1 MNKTLSTQQLRLV
14 GLLVLVVVLGG
25 AFMVATHRS
34 STTSTTQT
42 TARTTPSV
50 STPAS
55 TTPAP
60 SQGHSHPATQARLAA
75 HGLPAPVA
83 RALQKHSIVVVALGI
98 PNSSDDTI
106 TAAEAKAGAKAGHAG
121 FVKVDVLNQ
130 KSGTAMLRK
139 LGVVDTPVVLVIKRP
154 ANIYSEFHGLVD
166 RAVVAQAVAEAR

>member
-25 AFMVATHRS
+25 GYMVVSHRS
-34 STTSTTQT
+34 TTQNNTQT
-42 TARTTPSV
+42 TAS

-60 SQGHSHPATQARLAA
+60 VKGHSHPVTPAPHKLAT
-75 HGLPAPVA
+75 HGLPVPVA
-83 RALQKHSIVVVALGI
+83 RALQKHSVVVVALGM
-98 PNSSDDTI
+98 PSSDDDAI
-106 TAAEAKAGAKAGHAG
+106 TAAEAQAGAKAGHAG

>member
-25 AFMVATHRS
+25 GYMVVSHRS
-34 STTSTTQT
+34 TTQNTQSTQT
-42 TARTTPSV
+42 TAS

-60 SQGHSHPATQARLAA
+60 SKGHSHPVTPAPHKLAT
-75 HGLPAPVA
+75 HGLPVPVA
-83 RALQKHSIVVVALGI
+83 RALQKHSIVVVALGM
-98 PNSSDDTI
+98 PSSDNDVV
-106 TAAEAKAGAKAGHAG
+106 TAAEAQAGAKAGHAG